1 MDQVGII
8 VGVIAGIAAAVLFGR
23 RPVAAGASPW
33 SRAGRLAVIALAA
46 AVAGGVTSGAMHY
59 FLATPSAGN
68 AADRAVKELLGTPLL
83 RLVVAEHPEIQTRMR
98 DAIET
103 ELRSP
108 TPQGPKRPFLLG
120 QQIRQQY
127 INPVLMRADDRSAL
141 AAIQKSRDLAAYL
154 QKTNVALCRDFGVTG
169 MQQWDKLDR
178 IGQDIYQQ
186 MLSAQEEA
194 YKNGKAAAARP
205 SPPDE
210 EIGKTLVEAGYS
222 PAEIEKLTTIESLP
236 AAEACAATVRLYGAP
251 FSLPVPRGALLARA
265 LLTVD
270 S

>member
-8 VGVIAGIAAAVLFGR
+8 VGIIAGIAASVLLGR
-23 RPVAAGASPW
+23 RPAAAGASLG
-33 SRAGRLAVIALAA
+33 SRVGRLAVIVLAA

-59 FLATPSAGN
+59 FRATSSGIP
-68 AADRAVKELLGTPLL
+68 ADRAVKELLATPLL
-83 RLVVAEHPEIQTRMR
+83 RLVATEHPEIQVRMR
-98 DAIET
+98 EAIEA
-103 ELRSP
+103 ELKSP
-108 TPQGPKRPFLLG
+108 TKTGPKRPFLLG
-120 QQIRQQY
+120 QKIRQQY

-141 AAIQKSRDLAAYL
+141 AAIRKSYDLAAHL

-186 MLSAQEEA
+186 MLSAQEDA
-194 YKNGKAAAARP
+194 YKNGKTGAAKPA
-205 SPPDE
+205 PPDE
-210 EIGKTLVEAGYS
+210 EIGKALTEAGYS
-222 PAEIEKLTTIESLP
+222 PAEIEKLAKIETLP

-251 FSLPVPRGALLARA
+251 ANLPVPRGALLARA